1 MLIKYNY
8 KVLSLFLY
16 IYFMI
21 AVISADLLSSSS
33 YPKSLLELAIQSLN
47 REFRE
52 LEKLTKKESKFEIY
66 RGDSFQGIIYSPE
79 AALLFALRIKTVINS
94 LHLKDRDTNKA
105 FKREAD
111 LRMAIGIGAYDFKR
125 DSILESNGEAF
136 QFSGRT
142 LDEMKKENRK
152 LKLKTSLAEVNS
164 EFNTSFFLFDT
175 ISDKWSTA
183 SAEVIYYLLKGFK
196 ETEIA
201 DELGISQSAVNQRK
215 KAAGWDAI
223 ESLLDRFQDVIT
235 QHFVDGK

>member
-1 MLIKYNY
+1 
-8 KVLSLFLY
+8 
-16 IYFMI
+16 MI

-33 YPKSLLELAIQSLN
+33 YPKDLLEKVIITLNKEFESIQKTS
-47 REFRE
+47 EEDSGFRI
-52 LEKLTKKESKFEIY
+52 F
-66 RGDSFQGIIYSPE
+66 RGDSFQGVVHEPSE
-79 AALLFALRIKTVINS
+79 ALTLALLFKTAINR
-94 LHLKDRDTNKA
+94 LHLKGINGNKA

-111 LRMAIGIGAYDFKR
+111 LRMAIGIGTYDFKR
-125 DSILESNGEAF
+125 ESILESNGEAF

-152 LKLKTSLAEVNS
+152 LKLKTSDDNLNE

-175 ISDKWSTA
+175 LSDKWSTA

-223 ESLLDRFQDVIT
+223 EVLIARYQKVISE
-235 QHFVDGK
+235 HFSDGK

>member
-1 MLIKYNY
+1 
-8 KVLSLFLY
+8 
-16 IYFMI
+16 MI

-33 YPKSLLELAIQSLN
+33 YPKDLLEKVIVTLN
-47 REFRE
+47 KEFE
-52 LEKLTKKESKFEIY
+52 TIKKASEQDSGFRIF
-66 RGDSFQGIIYSPE
+66 RGDSFQGVVYDPSQ
-79 AALLFALRIKTVINS
+79 ALNLSLLFKTAINR
-94 LHLKDRDTNKA
+94 LHLKDVNVNKA

-111 LRMAIGIGAYDFKR
+111 LRMAIGIGTYDFKR
-125 DSILESNGEAF
+125 ESILESNGEAF

-142 LDEMKKENRK
+142 LDEMKKEHRK
-152 LKLKTSLAEVNS
+152 LKLKTPNDHINE

-175 ISDKWSTA
+175 LSDKWSTA

-223 ESLLDRFQDVIT
+223 EVLLDRYKKVISE
-235 QHFVDGK
+235 HYSDGK

>member
-1 MLIKYNY
+1 
-8 KVLSLFLY
+8 
-16 IYFMI
+16 MI

-33 YPKSLLELAIQSLN
+33 YPKELLEKVITTLN
-47 REFRE
+47 REFRSIQQSSE
-52 LEKLTKKESKFEIY
+52 EDSGFRIF
-66 RGDSFQGIIYSPE
+66 RGDSFQGVVYEPSE
-79 AALLFALRIKTVINS
+79 ALNLALLFKTAINR
-94 LHLKDRDTNKA
+94 LHLKDINGNKA

-111 LRMAIGIGAYDFKR
+111 LRMAIGIGTYDFKR
-125 DSILESNGEAF
+125 ESILESNGEAF

-142 LDEMKKENRK
+142 LDEMKKEHRK
-152 LKLKTSLAEVNS
+152 LKLKTPDANLNE

-175 ISDKWSTA
+175 LSDKWSTA

-223 ESLLDRFQDVIT
+223 EVLLNRYQKVISE
-235 QHFVDGK
+235 HFSDGK